1 MAAQRFPDYNDMA
14 DNKAYLESVASF
26 GYFLKDK
33 LELILFPNHQRLQ
46 RQVKLLKAL
55 MVSLHLL
62 INGTVNASALD
73 CANYTVAVFRFDKNG
88 YFKIFY
94 MMADSLIWE

>member
-1 MAAQRFPDYNDMA
+1 MSGEYCCLIVYGSAACFSDYNDMA
-14 DNKAYLESVASF
+14 DNKAYLESVARSLD
-26 GYFLKDK
+26 FLEGTKK

-62 INGTVNASALD
+62 IKWH
-73 CANYTVAVFRFDKNG
+73 R
-88 YFKIFY
+88 
-94 MMADSLIWE
+94 